1 MEILKEGKG
10 ELLGWHDP
18 DEARDWVLNNKSRE
32 LKDKT
37 MSVEEAV
44 SRFINNGDFIASG
57 GFGHIRVSMAIVYE
71 IIRQEKRNLTMA
83 GKTAVHD
90 LDILVGAGCVNR
102 AEVAYSFGHELRG
115 LSPASRRMVES
126 GQCKVVA
133 ETSNAGYQWRFL
145 AAMMG
150 IPFIPSRN
158 LLGTD
163 TGNYSSC
170 KVVKDPFSGKPINL
184 IPAAYPDVAFIHVH
198 RCDIYGNAQIDAILV
213 EDFELSRCARK
224 LIITTEEIIDNEII
238 RSEPWKTA
246 IPFLVVDA
254 VVEVPYGSH
263 PCEMPGIY
271 YYDEEH
277 IAEWLS
283 LSRTQEG
290 VDEYLNKYV
299 FGTNSFH
306 DYLKLCGGTKKLNY
320 LKNRE
325 SLKEPMVAPWRK
337 QS

>member
-18 DEARDWVLNNKSRE
+18 DEARDWVLKNKSRE
-32 LKDKT
+32 LRDKT
-37 MSVEEAV
+37 MSAKEAV
-44 SRFINNGDFIASG
+44 SRFVRDGDFIASG

-71 IIRQEKRNLTMA
+71 IIKQKKHNLVMA

-150 IPFIPSRN
+150 IPFMPSRN

-163 TGNYSSC
+163 TLKRSSA
-170 KVVKDPFSGKPINL
+170 KVARDPWSGKPICVL
-184 IPAAYPDVAFIHVH
+184 PACYPAATFIHV
-198 RCDIYGNAQIDAILV
+198 
-213 EDFELSRCARK
+213 
-224 LIITTEEIIDNEII
+224 
-238 RSEPWKTA
+238 
-246 IPFLVVDA
+246 
-254 VVEVPYGSH
+254 
-263 PCEMPGIY
+263 
-271 YYDEEH
+271 
-277 IAEWLS
+277 
-283 LSRTQEG
+283 
-290 VDEYLNKYV
+290 
-299 FGTNSFH
+299 
-306 DYLKLCGGTKKLNY
+306 
-320 LKNRE
+320 
-325 SLKEPMVAPWRK
+325 
-337 QS
+337 